1 LFEYGDRLK
10 KETVYSERPSLSTL
24 EKALSLLSNGSLGAC
39 HLLSFHWFY
48 FTGIQM
54 KRILRSLYFMLL
66 FIVGAA
72 TASFDAQCQTV
83 TCKIKNVTLSN
94 GMYSF
99 EVWGKASGG
108 TLSVSQFQFAF
119 NFNSSGLS
127 VQLSYSPT
135 LAPRFAPK
143 YLRIL
148 SGDAGSWHDWSWS
161 PWNVSDEVTLADTG
175 SDGELIVTIVFT
187 VTDPTQSAGISWHT
201 SQCSFA
207 GATTMTFSGGDNS
220 PLPIQLASFK
230 VGTMDNRSVR
240 LTWTTLSETNNYGFY
255 VRRDDRDITF
265 IAGHGTTL
273 DQHTYSYTENPGPGQ
288 HRYGL
293 KQVDL
298 DGTATFSETIL
309 MDLTRPTKFALEPN
323 YPNPFNPSTR
333 IAFSVTKEGPVSLR
347 VYDILGR
354 EVGTLVNENRK
365 AGQYNERCD
374 GSRFASGVYMYVLQ
388 TAEGRLTGR
397 MILSK

>member
-1 LFEYGDRLK
+1 
-10 KETVYSERPSLSTL
+10 
-24 EKALSLLSNGSLGAC
+24 
-39 HLLSFHWFY
+39 
-48 FTGIQM
+48 M
-54 KRILRSLYFMLL
+54 KRVLRSLYFMLL

-94 GMYSF
+94 GIYSF

-161 PWNVSDEVTLADTG
+161 PWNASDEVTLADTG

-187 VTDPTQSAGISWHT
+187 VTDPAQSAGISWHT

-207 GATTMTFSGGDNS
+207 GATTMTLSGGDNS

-230 VGTMDNRSVR
+230 ATA
-240 LTWTTLSETNNYGFY
+240 LTGSGVTLNWTTVSETNNYGFY
-255 VRRDDRDITF
+255 VQRNGVDLSF

-273 DQHTYSYTENPGPGQ
+273 EQHTYSYTDNPGPDQ
-288 HRYGL
+288 YKYGL

-298 DGTATFSETIL
+298 DGTATLSETIL
-309 MDLTRPTKFALEPN
+309 MKVAAPVPTKFVLNKN
-323 YPNPFNPSTR
+323 YPNPFNPSTQ
-333 IAFSVTKEGPVSLR
+333 IAFSTTKEGLVSLR

-354 EVGTLVNENRK
+354 EVATLVNENRK
-365 AGQYNERCD
+365 PGEYTERFD
-374 GSRFASGVYMYVLQ
+374 GSRLASGVYMYALQ
-388 TAEGRLTGR
+388 SEDGRLTSR